1 MMFNWM
7 LRNQRVNHESGPAYG
22 MTPEFELYTAVVT
35 ASLNEKFYESNDE
48 RMLRIIDLVGKVSPE
63 FVAQLAVYTRT
74 QMHLR
79 SIPLL
84 LVVELARIHN
94 GDDLVARTIDKVVLR
109 ADEITELLA
118 CYQLRNPS
126 GHPTKMLSHLSRQ
139 VQNGLQRAF
148 NRFDEYQF
156 AKYNRQNT
164 TVKLRD
170 ALFLVHPRPKDE
182 NQQRIFDKIASDSLD
197 VPYTWETEFSALGQQ
212 HFSSDQE
219 KALAFTGKWEELVES
234 GRLGYMALMRNL
246 RNLLQS
252 GVNTHTMQTVCQRLS
267 DPVQVASSKQFPFR
281 YLAAYRE
288 ARTVDSIETQAVLT
302 ALEAAVKYSAS
313 NISGFDT
320 DTRVLLACDVSGSMR
335 WPISKNSVIEH
346 YDIGLMLAMLLRHR
360 CHQVVTGIFGDDWM
374 TVNMP
379 QGDILPAVDSLRS
392 LGNKVGFSTNGYK
405 VIDWLIEQRMVVD
418 KVMMFTDMQMWD
430 STDSG
435 STLAQSWQQYKQM
448 APQARLYLFDLV
460 GYGQAPLQLIDNDV
474 CLIAGW
480 SDRIFDILHAIENGS
495 TAIEQIGQIQV

>member
-1 MMFNWM
+1 MKFNWM
-7 LRNQRVNHESGPAYG
+7 LKKNRVNHEGGPAYG
-22 MTPEFELYTAVVT
+22 MTPELELYTAVVT

-48 RMLRIIDLVGKVSPE
+48 RMLRIIDLMGKVSPE

-156 AKYNRQNT
+156 AKYNRQNAA
-164 TVKLRD
+164 VKLRD

-197 VPYTWETEFSALGQQ
+197 VPYTWETELSAMGQQ

-219 KALAFTGKWEELVES
+219 RAQAFTGKWEELVAS

-246 RNLLQS
+246 RNLLHAK
-252 GVNTHTMQTVCQRLS
+252 VNTHTIQTVCQRLS
-267 DPVQVASSKQFPFR
+267 DPAQVAASKQFPFR

-288 ARTVDSIETQAVLT
+288 VKAIYTIETQAVLT
-302 ALEAAVKYSAS
+302 ALEAAVKHSAA

-320 DTRVLLACDVSGSMR
+320 GTRVLLACDVSGSMR
-335 WPISKNSVIEH
+335 LSISAYSTIQY

-360 CHQVVTGIFGDDWM
+360 CDRVVTGIFGDDWM

-379 QGDILPAVDSLRS
+379 QGDILPAVDALYN
-392 LGNKVGFSTNGYK
+392 LVGKVGYSTNGYK

-435 STLAQSWQQYKQM
+435 STLAQSWQQYKQL
-448 APQARLYLFDLV
+448 APKARLYLFDLA
-460 GYGQAPLQLIDNDV
+460 GYGQTPLQLIEGDV

-495 TAIEQIGQIQV
+495 TTIEQIRQIQL